1 MSFWQVILLVLFT
14 NLVAFVLGATLAGLG
29 VRNELADKFDELRTK
44 ERAINYRADLLRQ
57 PKQDTERV
65 SDLSG
70 KLH

>member
-1 MSFWQVILLVLFT
+1 MSFWQTVFLVLVT

-29 VRNELADKFDELRTK
+29 VRHELSDKFDELRTK